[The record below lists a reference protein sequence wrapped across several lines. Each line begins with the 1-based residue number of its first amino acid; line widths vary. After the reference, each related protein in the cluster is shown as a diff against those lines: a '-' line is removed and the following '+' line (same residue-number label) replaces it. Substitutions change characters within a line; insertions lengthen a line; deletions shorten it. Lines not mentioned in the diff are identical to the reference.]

1 MILQFLIV
9 FSLGVAVGVGL
20 CYQVITE
27 LVQHGIDTGKI
38 EFKVKSK
45 GQ

>member
-9 FSLGVAVGVGL
+9 FSFGVAVGVGL
-20 CYQVITE
+20 CYQAITE

-38 EFKVKSK
+38 EFKVKE
-45 GQ
+45 

>member
-1 MILQFLIV
+1 MIFQFLFI

-38 EFKVKSK
+38 EFKVKK
-45 GQ
+45 